1 MIKIRFLKSYK
12 PYLVFLV
19 VFLLNLLLVN
29 LFGKVFGLI
38 FRPFFPGDEFKFRYL
53 IFTIFNLSFLIT
65 WLIISK
71 LDGFS
76 FYFLFDEKRVKR
88 ILNEPLIYVIGI
100 LNLYLYCKY
109 LGKYI
114 YTPFDSII
122 DSLNVKDLLWFTED
136 FYKFLYLME
145 AISFTVFIFILLIEG
160 MNILTYTKGGNI
172 LIYFI
177 VTLAIVMVILVI
189 AMCLLASY
197 KLLMFC
203 IERGLG

>member
-12 PYLVFLV
+12 PYLVFGV
-19 VFLLNLLLVN
+19 VFVLNLLIVQL
-29 LFGKVFGLI
+29 LGGLFGLI

-53 IFTIFNLSFLIT
+53 IFTIFNVSFLIT
-65 WLIISK
+65 WFIISK

-88 ILNEPLIYVIGI
+88 ILNQPLIYVIGI

-122 DSLNVKDLLWFTED
+122 DALNVRYLVIDST
-136 FYKFLYLME
+136 FYKLLYLIE
-145 AISFTVFIFILLIEG
+145 AISFMLCIFIILFEG
-160 MNILTYTKGGNI
+160 MNILTYTKGGNFF
-172 LIYFI
+172 IYFI
-177 VTLAIVMVILVI
+177 VSVAIIMIILI
-189 AMCLLASY
+189 IIKGAMILF
-197 KLLMFC
+197 KLYMLYT
-203 IERGLG
+203 ER

>member
-1 MIKIRFLKSYK
+1 MVKIRFLKSYK

-19 VFLLNLLLVN
+19 VFLLNLLIVHL
-29 LFGKVFGLI
+29 LGGLFGLI
-38 FRPFFPGDEFKFRYL
+38 FRPFFPGDVFRFRYL
-53 IFTIFNLSFLIT
+53 FFTIFNISFLLT

-88 ILNEPLIYVIGI
+88 ILNQPLIYVIGI

-122 DSLNVKDLLWFTED
+122 DSLNVKDLLWLTED
-136 FYKFLYLME
+136 FYKLLYLIE

-160 MNILTYTKGGNI
+160 MNVLTYTKGGSI
-172 LIYFI
+172 LIYII
-177 VTLAIVMVILVI
+177 VGLAVVMVISIIL
-189 AMCLLASY
+189 ACLAGAY
-197 KLLMFC
+197 KLFMFA
-203 IERGLG
+203 IERGIR